1 MQATPDP
8 HFESWLT
15 WLEQGQ
21 LAPELAELRR
31 SEPQRFARRE
41 AQLRRFLGDLAEARF
56 EPLTAAERQAAQ
68 ACLLPAQRSP
78 LEALGARLVQLAQ
91 RIVTGPELAPALR
104 GGSPVGHF
112 QGLYRAGAWDIDL
125 GLGEDGRLRGQVL
138 HQEAAELPS
147 GARLF
152 VLISGRP
159 VQSLELADDGSFDL
173 APPAGSAFELQVE
186 IGAESLLVTGLPIL
200 G

>member
-1 MQATPDP
+1 MQVSPDP
-8 HFESWLT
+8 HFESWLN

-21 LAPELAELRR
+21 LAPDLAALRQADPQRFAQREAELRR
-31 SEPQRFARRE
+31 
-41 AQLRRFLGDLAEARF
+41 FLATLAEARF

-68 ACLLPAQRSP
+68 ACLQPGHRSA
-78 LEALGARLVQLAQ
+78 LEGLGARLLQFAQ

-104 GGSPVGHF
+104 GGAPLSHF

-138 HQEAAELPS
+138 HEQAAALPN
-147 GARLF
+147 GAQIF
-152 VLISGRP
+152 VLVAGQP
-159 VQSLELADDGSFDL
+159 VQGLALAEDGSFDFN
-173 APPAGSAFELQVE
+173 PPAGTEFELQFE
-186 IGAESLLVTGLPIL
+186 IGAESLLVTGLPVL